1 MSGVSPVLD
10 LLVEPGLAGRES
22 LAQDQLLLAEAA
34 AGARASAGALRVYEL
49 QGDVLALGRYH
60 LAPEPTGPSA
70 PTLLRRYTGG
80 RAAATGEGFLGLA
93 LTLPHRSALV
103 APEAPLALEPA
114 QVMNRCV
121 RGILAACEAAG
132 VPALYPGRD
141 TITAGRRLLG
151 VVSFEVDARGAL
163 LFEAII
169 ANARDQA
176 LLPAFLDAADPAGVV
191 RATMVQP
198 DDVTSIARERGAPL
212 AVADAAAGLAAGYAA
227 RFGVRF
233 TPRAFTAEERATVA
247 RIADDVLADAR
258 WLRARVPLAALDH
271 RASTASQLGV
281 LEAHVSLAEDGT
293 LGEVVVAGD
302 ILAGSPTMERL
313 EGALRGAA
321 PTLEAVEAVVAR
333 VLAEPGS
340 FVLGLGADPA
350 RCLAE
355 TIVRAAS
362 A

>member
-1 MSGVSPVLD
+1 VTRASPVLD
-10 LLVEPGLAGRES
+10 LIVEPGLAGRES
-22 LAQDQLLLAEAA
+22 LAQDRLLLADAA
-34 AGARASAGALRVYEL
+34 GGARASAGALRVYEL

-60 LAPEPTGPSA
+60 LAPEPAAASV
-70 PTLLRRYTGG
+70 PTLLRRHTGG
-80 RAAATGEGFLGLA
+80 RAAAAGEGFLGIA

-163 LFEAII
+163 LFEAIV

-198 DDVTSIARERGAPL
+198 DDVTSIARERGAAL
-212 AVADAAAGLAAGYAA
+212 TGYAA

-233 TPRAFTAEERATVA
+233 TPRAFTAEERASVA
-247 RIADDVLADAR
+247 QIADDALADAR
-258 WLRARVPLAALDH
+258 WLRARVPRGALGH

-281 LEAHVSLAEDGT
+281 LEAHVALAEDGT
-293 LGEVVVAGD
+293 LREVVVAGD
-302 ILAGSPTMERL
+302 ILAGSPTVDRL

-321 PTLEAVEAVVAR
+321 PTVEAVEAVAAR
-333 VLAEPGS
+333 VLAEPGG

-350 RCLAE
+350 RSLAE
-355 TIVRAAS
+355 IIVRAAS

>member
-1 MSGVSPVLD
+1 MSRASPVLD
-10 LLVEPGLAGRES
+10 LIVEPQLAGRES
-22 LAQDQLLLAEAA
+22 LAQDRVLLTEAA
-34 AGARASAGALRVYEL
+34 AGTRASAGALRVYEL
-49 QGDVLALGRYH
+49 RGDVLALGRYH
-60 LAPEPTGPSA
+60 LAPEPAGAAA
-70 PTLLRRYTGG
+70 PTLFRRHTGG
-80 RAAATGEGFLGLA
+80 RAAAAGEGFLGIA

-103 APEAPLALEPA
+103 APEAPFALEPA

-151 VVSFEVDARGAL
+151 IVSFEVDARGAL
-163 LFEAII
+163 LFEAIV

-191 RATMVQP
+191 RAAMVQP
-198 DDVTSIARERGAPL
+198 DDVTSVARERGAPL
-212 AVADAAAGLAAGYAA
+212 PLPDAAAGLAAGYAA

-233 TPRAFTAEERATVA
+233 TPRAFTADERATAA
-247 RIADDVLADAR
+247 RMADDALADAR
-258 WLRARVPLAALDH
+258 WLRERVVRAALDR

-281 LEAHVSLAEDGT
+281 LEAHVALAEDGT
-293 LGEVVVAGD
+293 LREVVVAGD
-302 ILAGSPTMERL
+302 ILAGSPTVERL
-313 EGALRGAA
+313 ESALRGAA
-321 PTLEAVEAVVAR
+321 PTVEAVEAVAAR
-333 VLAEPGS
+333 VLAEPGR

-355 TIVRAAS
+355 TIVRAA